1 MNPSSLKPCSVKRAS
16 WFGKWMIA
24 ALSLLGL
31 SGLAQAANDTQPQA
45 SLTTVSSLAP
55 NLRPQNVP
63 LDYVITP
70 NGYFAASCVQAVGQ
84 GEKVRAD
91 GSIEALDGSIR
102 KPGACNLPHYTQSG
116 VRIEANGT
124 VDAPQSKTHAS
135 SYSGWLLTADYVSS
149 SNVGSISA
157 TWTVPTNPSKTTDQ
171 VDYFFPGLEQ
181 NDSNPD
187 SILQPVLGYNAF
199 SGSGVSEWTLSSWNC
214 CYAGSTYYS
223 GPVNTEAG
231 HEIYGIVTA
240 TCTSTSDSSTCATI
254 TSTDETS
261 GASTTFTTSP
271 YGALTWVFGGTLEAY
286 NISSCSLLPASG
298 SVAFTSIVVKDMSGN
313 TLSNPWSADNIIGS
327 SGPNCDYG
335 ISTSNS
341 SVTLK
346 Y

>member
-1 MNPSSLKPCSVKRAS
+1 
-16 WFGKWMIA
+16 MIA
-24 ALSLLGL
+24 AVSLVGL
-31 SGLAQAANDTQPQA
+31 AGIAQAADDAQPQA
-45 SLTTVSSLAP
+45 ALTTVSSLAP

-70 NGYFAASCVQAVGQ
+70 NGYFAASCVHAVSQ
-84 GEKVRAD
+84 GEKVHND

-102 KPGACNLPHYTQSG
+102 KTAACTQPHFTQSG
-116 VRIEANGT
+116 VRIEANG
-124 VDAPQSKTHAS
+124 AIGNPLSKKPAS

-149 SNVGSISA
+149 SDVGSISA
-157 TWTVPTNPSKTTDQ
+157 DWVVPSNPSSTTDQ

-181 NDSNPD
+181 NDSSPD

-223 GPVNTEAG
+223 GPVNTAAG
-231 HEIYGIVTA
+231 HDIYGIVTS
-240 TCTSTSDSSTCATI
+240 TCTSTSETSNCATI
-254 TSTDETS
+254 TTKDETS

-286 NISSCSLLPASG
+286 NISSCSLLPASK
-298 SVAFTSIVVKDMSGN
+298 SVNFTSIVVKNMSGT

-327 SGPNCDYG
+327 SGPACGYS
-335 ISTSNS
+335 ISTTNS
-341 SVTLK
+341 SVTLD

>member
-1 MNPSSLKPCSVKRAS
+1 MKPFSSRRMA
-16 WFGKWMIA
+16 W
-24 ALSLLGL
+24 LSTGMLAIMSLAGM
-31 SGLAQAANDTQPQA
+31 AQAADAAQA
-45 SLTTVSSLAP
+45 QATLATVSSIAP
-55 NLRPQNVP
+55 DLRPQNVP

-70 NGYFAASCVQAVGQ
+70 NGYFAASCVQVVHQ
-84 GEKVRAD
+84 GENVRAD
-91 GSIEALDGSIR
+91 GSIQAQDGSIR
-102 KPGACNLPHYTQSG
+102 KPAACTQPHYTQSG
-116 VRIEANGT
+116 VRIEADGRI
-124 VDAPQSKTHAS
+124 AS
-135 SYSGWLLTADYVSS
+135 PASRQPASGYSGWMLTADYVSAAD
-149 SNVGSISA
+149 VGSISA
-157 TWTVPTNPSKTTDQ
+157 SWTVPSNPSKTTDQ

-199 SGSGVSEWTLSSWNC
+199 SGSGVSKWTLSSWNC

-223 GPVNTEAG
+223 GPINTAAG
-231 HEIYGIVTA
+231 HAIHGIVTS
-240 TCTSTSDSSTCATI
+240 TCTSTSESSNCASI

-261 GASTTFTTSP
+261 GATTTFTTSP

-286 NISSCSLLPASG
+286 NISNCDLLPASG
-298 SVAFTSIVVKDMSGN
+298 SVSYTSIVVKNMSGE

-327 SGPNCDYG
+327 SKPQCSYG

>member
-1 MNPSSLKPCSVKRAS
+1 MKPFFVRRSSWL
-16 WFGKWMIA
+16 GKWMIA
-24 ALSLLGL
+24 AVSLAGL
-31 SGLAQAANDTQPQA
+31 AGLAQAADDAQPQA
-45 SLTTVSSLAP
+45 ALTTVSSLAP
-55 NLRPQNVP
+55 NHRPQNVP

-70 NGYFAASCVQAVGQ
+70 NGYFSASCVHAVNQ
-84 GEKVRAD
+84 GERVRAD

-102 KPGACNLPHYTQSG
+102 TPAACTQPHYTQSG
-116 VRIEANGT
+116 VRIEANGSIGS
-124 VDAPQSKTHAS
+124 PSSKQPAS

-149 SNVGSISA
+149 SDVGSISA
-157 TWTVPTNPSKTTDQ
+157 TWTVPTNPSKTTNQ

-199 SGSGVSEWTLSSWNC
+199 SGSGVSKWTLSSWNC

-223 GPVNTEAG
+223 GPVNTAAG

-240 TCTSTSDSSTCATI
+240 TCTSTSDSSTSDSSTCATI

-298 SVAFTSIVVKDMSGN
+298 SVAFTSIVVKNMSGS

-327 SGPNCDYG
+327 SGPNCNYD

>member
-1 MNPSSLKPCSVKRAS
+1 MKPFFVRRSS

-24 ALSLLGL
+24 AVSLVGL
-31 SGLAQAANDTQPQA
+31 TGIAQAVDDAQPQA
-45 SLTTVSSLAP
+45 ALTTVSSLAP
-55 NLRPQNVP
+55 NFRPQNVP

-70 NGYFAASCVQAVGQ
+70 NGYFAASCVHAVAN
-84 GEKVRAD
+84 GEKVHAD

-102 KPGACNLPHYTQSG
+102 KPAACTLPHYTQSG
-116 VRIEANGT
+116 VRIEANGAFGI
-124 VDAPQSKTHAS
+124 VPQSKKPAS

-149 SNVGSISA
+149 SDVGSISA
-157 TWTVPTNPSKTTDQ
+157 TWTVPSNPSKTTDQ

-223 GPVNTEAG
+223 GPINTAAG

-240 TCTSTSDSSTCATI
+240 TCTSTSTSSTCAKI

-261 GASTTFTTSP
+261 KTSTTFTTSP

-286 NISSCSLLPASG
+286 NISNCDLLPASG
-298 SVAFTSIVVKDMSGN
+298 SVAFTSIVVKNMSGT
-313 TLSNPWSADNIIGS
+313 TLSNPWSPDNIIGS
-327 SGPNCDYG
+327 SGPNCNYG
-335 ISTSNS
+335 ISTSNG

>member
-1 MNPSSLKPCSVKRAS
+1 MKPFHSRYTSWVGKCMLAVVSLT
-16 WFGKWMIA
+16 
-24 ALSLLGL
+24 GL
-31 SGLAQAANDTQPQA
+31 AGMAQAADNAPSIA
-45 SLTTVSSLAP
+45 TVSSIAP
-55 NLRPQNVP
+55 DLRPQNVP

-70 NGYFAASCVQAVGQ
+70 NGYFAASCVQAVRQ
-84 GEKVRAD
+84 GEKVHAD
-91 GSIEALDGSIR
+91 GNIEALDGSIR
-102 KPGACNLPHYTQSG
+102 KPSGCTQPHYTQSG
-116 VRIEANGT
+116 VRIEANGNISSR
-124 VDAPQSKTHAS
+124 ASKQPAS

-149 SNVGSISA
+149 ANVGSISA
-157 TWTVPTNPSKTTDQ
+157 SWVVPSNPSKTTDQ

-223 GPVNTEAG
+223 GPVNTAAG
-231 HEIYGIVTA
+231 HEIYGIVTS
-240 TCTSTSDSSTCATI
+240 TCTSTSETSNCATI
-254 TSTDETS
+254 TSTDQTS

-286 NISSCSLLPASG
+286 NISNCDLLPASG
-298 SVAFTSIVVKDMSGN
+298 SVSYTSIVVKDMNGN

-327 SGPNCDYG
+327 SGPSCNYG
-335 ISTSNS
+335 ISTSNG
-341 SVTLK
+341 SVTLD